1 MAPQSGTSASMPRW
15 ADLHIYLSV
24 DFDMGSAITVAF
36 GWKAFW
42 YEPRG
47 FNSPLTGQRQHRNWP
62 ATARIVVDRDLHTEQ
77 QELLAFLREIH
88 TILAWT
94 QQQDQQLLAN
104 PALANLSAPKRQ
116 DYRTKVQFYLWDQ
129 LQYEHLT
136 RVLGRHLPAILQHND
151 ITYLAWLFPPE
162 ELLEN
167 PDMATRRPSHRC
179 TGRDPQSA
187 RRAGCALLQ
196 PV

>member
-47 FNSPLTGQRQHRNWP
+47 FNSPLTGQRQPRNWP

-129 LQYEHLT
+129 PGTSTSRACLVDT
-136 RVLGRHLPAILQHND
+136 C
-151 ITYLAWLFPPE
+151 
-162 ELLEN
+162 
-167 PDMATRRPSHRC
+167 RRSSSTMISRIWRGSFHPKSC
-179 TGRDPQSA
+179 
-187 RRAGCALLQ
+187 
-196 PV
+196 